1 MRITAMKKKREEPN
15 DRRKFLKKSVEAMI
29 VTPALL
35 GSAAWVST
43 ASPAQAQDATDR
55 LQILASLGDTLIPS
69 AAGKPGFKSLQ
80 SYGIAEEVNKS
91 LTALEDE
98 LFVTFNQASARFFEG
113 RTFIELSE
121 EDRARFLRR
130 IISGTDFTDQ
140 TLHQKVHR
148 LYKLVRI
155 TVFRGFYSNFPQG
168 KIPRDARGIPILKS
182 SELHQITTPNTPE
195 LVTGWDIAGY
205 RGPLTWEQEE
215 KQRAEVQKIHWHDDV
230 EDLVVRYRPKPPEK

>member
-1 MRITAMKKKREEPN
+1 MKKKKKSN
-15 DRRKFLKKSVEAMI
+15 DRRQFLKKSVEAMI
-29 VTPALL
+29 VTPALV
-35 GSAAWVST
+35 GSSAWVST
-43 ASPAQAQDATDR
+43 ASPAQAEEAKDR
-55 LQILASLGDTLIPS
+55 LQILAALGDTLIPS
-69 AAGKPGFKSLQ
+69 AAEKPGFKSLQ
-80 SYGIAEEVNKS
+80 PYGITEEVNRS

-98 LFVTFNQASARFFEG
+98 LFVTFNQSSSRFFEG

-130 IISGTDFTDQ
+130 IISGTDFSDL

-155 TVFRGFYSNFPQG
+155 SVFRVFYSNFPQG
-168 KIPRDARGIPILKS
+168 KIPRDARGVPILKPG
-182 SELHQITTPNTPE
+182 ELHQITTPNTPD

-215 KQRAEVQKIHWHDDV
+215 KQRAEVQKIHWHDDI
-230 EDLVVRYRPKPPEK
+230 EDLVVRYRPKPSTK